1 MSSIKKIVRL
11 NTHIFNPMDER
22 TKYSERMD
30 ASGKYQNDF
39 PEPFDDI
46 FVLLPEDQAL
56 LEKSGTLLNVMLDL
70 EEIQN
75 DPGFESAGNIAPCMI
90 AEYRNKTGWSRENA
104 KFVTESVEEAEKE
117 TGLNLE
123 IAEIRKDAMING
135 VDESA
140 QAWVSEWNERKNN
153 AGYSE
158 TDRQRR
164 KFISGALKD
173 ELQENEEKL
182 SVKPAVINSKGRT
195 FKLLRY
201 LSIPAAAALL
211 AFTVLKFLVPQAS
224 PGELFDKYY
233 RPAYTVS
240 AVTRG
245 IENDFAVNYSA
256 GVEKYRKGDFTGALY
271 HFGLAMQADEKASG
285 PRFYYGISS
294 LALGDL
300 RTAVEFLDDM
310 AGTETDFGKDAQWY
324 LGLAYLR
331 TDDKNKAV
339 QCFSQLASSPGYYRD
354 KALKILRRLR

>member
-1 MSSIKKIVRL
+1 
-11 NTHIFNPMDER
+11 MDER
-22 TKYSERMD
+22 TKYSERRD
-30 ASGKYQNDF
+30 TSGEYLNDLS
-39 PEPFDDI
+39 EPFDDI
-46 FVLLPEDQAL
+46 FVLPPEDQVL

-75 DPGFESAGNIAPCMI
+75 DPGFESACQMSAGMI
-90 AEYRNKTGWSRENA
+90 AEYRNKTVWSRENA

-117 TGLNLE
+117 AGLNRE
-123 IAEIRKDAMING
+123 IAEIRKDAIING
-135 VDESA
+135 VDASA

-158 TDRQRR
+158 TYRQKRE
-164 KFISGALKD
+164 FISVALKN
-173 ELQENEEKL
+173 ELHEDEEKY
-182 SVKPAVINSKGRT
+182 SVKPAVNNSGGRT
-195 FKLLRY
+195 YKLLRY

-211 AFTVLKFLVPQAS
+211 AFTVLRFLVTQETPD
-224 PGELFDKYY
+224 ELFDKYY